1 MATQFLLVVSL
12 HDGEKVEIVVF
23 ILSLDDVGKCSVG
36 GVVERLLLVAFLL
49 HQFVGE
55 VDVQHSV
62 LLYLHWDKVGHR
74 FLARLR
80 HTIPQLELACPV
92 FLLLLVVLQL
102 NSILQRELHLLAVLQ
117 LEAVVLESLRRLYVV
132 LVGICPME
140 LHLFPI
146 VRHKVCGIATIH
158 IATLR
163 DEIALVV
170 VAAEEIV
177 ESGKYVWQHYRRI
190 AGSLQFLA

>member
-1 MATQFLLVVSL
+1 MATQFLRVLASRVG
-12 HDGEKVEIVVF
+12 DKVEIVVLM
-23 ILSLDDVGKCSVG
+23 LSQDNVGKCSVDSF
-36 GVVERLLLVAFLL
+36 VECILLVAFLL

-55 VDVQHSV
+55 VDVQHAV
-62 LLYLHWDKVGHR
+62 LLHLYGDEVGR
-74 FLARLR
+74 RLLARLR
-80 HTIPQLELACPV
+80 HTIPQLEPACPV

-117 LEAVVLESLRRLYVV
+117 LEAVVLESLRCLYVV
-132 LVGICPME
+132 LVGICPMQ

-177 ESGKYVWQHYRRI
+177 ESSKYVWQHYRRV
-190 AGSLQFLA
+190 ACLLQLLT